1 MKHLKNRQI
10 MQSAITVSRQ
20 SYSQLLMFFMV
31 LASLCVP
38 AAYAMPHSLREDSAN
53 LESHAG
59 GQLSLA
65 DYQGQVVMI
74 NFWASWCGPCRQE
87 MPLLEALYQRYEP
100 LGFTLLGV
108 NVDADS
114 QQAMQY
120 LKEVSVSFP
129 VVLDTTN
136 DISQTYDVV
145 AMPSTILIG
154 RDGTSRYIHHGYQ
167 PGYED
172 EYQRQIRELI
182 KE

>member
-1 MKHLKNRQI
+1 MKQPHNRQI
-10 MQSAITVSRQ
+10 IQPAINVSQQNFIR
-20 SYSQLLMFFMV
+20 LLMVFIL
-31 LASLCVP
+31 LAVLCVP
-38 AAYAMPHSLREDSAN
+38 AAYARQYDAREQVIN
-53 LESHAG
+53 LESHAD

-87 MPLLEALYQRYEP
+87 MPLLEALYQRYESA
-100 LGFTLLGV
+100 GFTLLGV
-108 NVDADS
+108 NVDENS
-114 QQAMQY
+114 QHAIEY
-120 LKEVSVSFP
+120 LQEVAVSFP

-136 DISQTYDVV
+136 DISKAYDVV

-172 EYQRQIRELI
+172 KYQSQIRELI
-182 KE
+182 RE